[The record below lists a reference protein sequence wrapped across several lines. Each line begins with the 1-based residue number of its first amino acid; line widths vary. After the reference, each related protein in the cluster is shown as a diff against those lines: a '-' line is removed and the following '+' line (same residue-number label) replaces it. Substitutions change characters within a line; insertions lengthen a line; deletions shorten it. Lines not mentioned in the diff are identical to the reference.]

1 MYDLKSMAM
10 VSSALILWLFLS
22 MCLVKIA
29 LTRRYSLIYMIM
41 AFIPFLQLFTV
52 AKIVNAYC
60 TDLLGNLF
68 VIGILSGFLLTALNS
83 GIEEIMFNI
92 SDNTYHMLKFIS
104 IQIFYLPPSWY
115 IWRKI
120 AKEGKHKRPDL
131 LGILTGI
138 PMLEPFAAFYISWKG
153 EW

>member
-1 MYDLKSMAM
+1 MYDLKFMAT
-10 VSSALILWLFLS
+10 VSSVLTLWLFSS

-29 LTRRYSLIYMIM
+29 LTRRYSLIYIIM
-41 AFIPFLQLFTV
+41 AFIPPLQLFVV

-60 TDLLGNLF
+60 TDLLGNIF
-68 VIGILSGFLLTALNS
+68 VIGILSSFLQAALNS
-83 GIEEIMFNI
+83 GIEEIMSNI

-138 PMLEPFAAFYISWKG
+138 SIIEPFAAFYITWKG